1 MDKAHS
7 VSQASRVNL
16 PELLSRVDN
25 DRELLLDLLTVF
37 KEEFPRLLQTLHRC
51 RGPPGYEANLDGKP
65 HTERNA
71 VEYGDPQGRYRRSA
85 IGAIGARGNENI
97 RTGGIRGI
105 RDGSARTVAGNGD
118 LHGRGVAL
126 RILVADD
133 ERLSRRLLEKTLE
146 RAGYEVMAVENGR
159 LAVEQLN
166 QPDGPRLALLDW
178 VMPELDGPGVC
189 RAVRR
194 QQEQREQSYVY
205 IVLLTSKES
214 KEDIV
219 TGLESGADDY
229 LTKPFDVDEL
239 KARLRTGERI
249 LHLEGR
255 LVEAREMMRFKATH
269 DALTSIWNRGVIV
282 DLLGRELARSQRESG
297 CTIVLLGDVDH
308 FKSVNDTHG
317 HLVGDEV
324 LKEIARRLLLSIRS
338 YDFVGRYGGEE
349 FLLVLNNC
357 NPQSAEARAEELRK
371 VVSSRPIQTAIG
383 AVQVSMS
390 LGVLLSSD
398 WGVRPAEE
406 LLYEVDAA
414 LYAAKAAG
422 RNCVRVARPNVS
434 SADVQLATKETLQRL
449 L

>member
-1 MDKAHS
+1 LK
-7 VSQASRVNL
+7 
-16 PELLSRVDN
+16 
-25 DRELLLDLLTVF
+25 
-37 KEEFPRLLQTLHRC
+37 
-51 RGPPGYEANLDGKP
+51 
-65 HTERNA
+65 
-71 VEYGDPQGRYRRSA
+71 
-85 IGAIGARGNENI
+85 
-97 RTGGIRGI
+97 
-105 RDGSARTVAGNGD
+105 
-118 LHGRGVAL
+118 
-126 RILVADD
+126 ILVADD
-133 ERLSRRLLEKTLE
+133 EALSRRLLEKTLE

-166 QPDGPRLALLDW
+166 RPDGPRLALLDW

-194 QQEQREQSYVY
+194 QQDQQDQAYVY

-229 LTKPFDVDEL
+229 LTKPFNVDEL

-269 DALTSIWNRGVIV
+269 DALTSIWNRGVIM

-308 FKSVNDTHG
+308 FKAINDTHG
-317 HLVGDEV
+317 HPVGDEV
-324 LKEIARRLLLSIRS
+324 LREIARRLLLSIRS

-357 NPQSAEARAEELRK
+357 NPESAEARAEEIRK
-371 VVSSRPIQTAIG
+371 GVSNRAIQTTSG
-383 AVQVSMS
+383 ALQVNMS
-390 LGVLLSSD
+390 FGLLLSKA
-398 WGVRPAEE
+398 WGVRPVEE
-406 LLYEVDAA
+406 LLHEVDAA

-422 RNCVRVARPNVS
+422 RNCVRTARPNPS
-434 SADVQLATKETLQRL
+434 LAEPPIPIAEAVQRL
-449 L
+449 R